1 MSPNK
6 SSNLSLSITPT
17 LTDYPLGL
25 HGKIYGSAMPFGL
38 YDPDKILLQ
47 KMREA
52 LVSTVVLLAED
63 AECRD
68 KTGRDLLALYEE
80 EGLTVFSLPTP
91 NYGIPCNGQLAHVLK
106 QARGRASDGHNVLI
120 HCSAGLGRT
129 ALFAA
134 LLARDVLGL
143 SGKEAIEWLGRHHP
157 GSLLTPAQ
165 ILVLISWEEPL
176 HAR

>member
-68 KTGRDLLALYEE
+68 ED
-80 EGLTVFSLPTP
+80 
-91 NYGIPCNGQLAHVLK
+91 
-106 QARGRASDGHNVLI
+106 
-120 HCSAGLGRT
+120 AGG
-129 ALFAA
+129 
-134 LLARDVLGL
+134 LAREDERVGV
-143 SGKEAIEWLGRHHP
+143 GEREN
-157 GSLLTPAQ
+157 
-165 ILVLISWEEPL
+165 
-176 HAR
+176 